1 MSKVIIVTGA
11 SSGIGLTVSKYLA
24 DQGHHVYGIS
34 RSKTFEKNIRS
45 IQADV
50 TNIDQMMEA
59 YQEIYDIEGRI
70 DVLINNA
77 GIGISGSIEDTQSE
91 DVLDLFHVNFMGVFH
106 STKVVLPFMREG
118 KAGKIINISSVA
130 SVLSIP
136 FQAFYSSSKAAINAF
151 SSALSNEVEPF
162 GIDVCVIMPGDIK
175 TSFTKNRRKNEIINP
190 HYEKR
195 VDKSVA
201 VMEKDEQN
209 GMDPEVL
216 AKVIAKLIRKKR
228 MPLYKTIGFKYKV
241 FVFLE
246 KILPRGFVNH
256 IVGQIY
262 GFKKGIKKND

>member
-1 MSKVIIVTGA
+1 MEKVIIVTGA

-24 DQGHHVYGIS
+24 DKGHHVYGIS
-34 RSKTFEKNIRS
+34 RSKTHEKNIKS

-50 TNIDQMMEA
+50 TNIDQMIKA
-59 YQEIYDIEGRI
+59 YQEIFDIEGRI

-77 GIGISGSIEDTQSE
+77 GIGISGSIEDTKTE
-91 DVLDLFHVNFMGVFH
+91 DVLDLLHVNFMGVFH
-106 STKVVLPFMREG
+106 STKVVLPFMRETRQ
-118 KAGKIINISSVA
+118 GKIINISSVA

-175 TSFTKNRRKNEIINP
+175 TSFTKNRRKNDIANP

-195 VDKSVA
+195 INKSVA

-216 AKVIAKLIRKKR
+216 AKVVEKLIRKKR

-246 KILPRGFVNH
+246 KVLPRGLTNQV
-256 IVGQIY
+256 VGKIY
-262 GFKKGIKKND
+262 GFKKGKKKND

>member
-1 MSKVIIVTGA
+1 MGKVIIVTGA
-11 SSGIGLTVSKYLA
+11 SSGIGLTVAKHLA
-24 DQGHHVYGIS
+24 DEGHHVYGIS
-34 RSKTFEKNIRS
+34 RSKIHEKNVRS

-50 TNIDQMMEA
+50 TNIDQMIDA

-77 GIGISGSIEDTQSE
+77 GIGISGSIEDTLSE

-106 STKVVLPFMREG
+106 STKVALPFMREG
-118 KAGKIINISSVA
+118 KQGKIINISSVA

-136 FQAFYSSSKAAINAF
+136 FQSFYSSSKAAINAF
-151 SSALSNEVEPF
+151 SNALANEVEPF
-162 GIDVCVIMPGDIK
+162 GIDVCVVMPGDIK
-175 TSFTKNRRKNEIINP
+175 TSFTKNRRKNEIMNP

-195 VDKSVA
+195 IDKSVA

-216 AKVIAKLIRKKR
+216 AKVIHKLIKKKR
-228 MPLYKTIGFKYKV
+228 MPLYKTIGFKYKI

-246 KILPRGFVNH
+246 KILPAGFTNAV
-256 IVGQIY
+256 VGKIY
-262 GFKKGIKKND
+262 GFKKGKK